1 MKLKNLKVR
10 TQIIVLVTLWVIGA
24 ILIGGI
30 SLFTQNNTLKSN
42 LRIMESSIRSDYDNN
57 IKNQVQT
64 AISMLKE
71 IYAKSQAGE
80 YTLEEAKTIG
90 ADLLRK
96 LSYGDN
102 GYFWADTY
110 DGTNVVLLGNET
122 EGTNRIDKVD
132 VNGFAYMKAI
142 IKAGKDGGGYT
153 DYWFPKADE
162 TEAKPKRG
170 YSQAFEPFS
179 WIIGTGNY
187 TDYIDEIING
197 LSLQQEKE
205 FHKSIANNILVILI
219 TESVSLLF
227 SVYIVERLNK
237 SFRFT
242 SMYLKAL
249 AKGDFSTP
257 LPDKLSD
264 RKDDFGLLAKDME
277 FMKISVGALIS
288 NTKEESDRII
298 SSVAMA
304 NENMK
309 ALNSNLLEVSA
320 TTQELAA
327 GMEETAASSEELH
340 STSMEIEAAARNIAE
355 KSQNGSLKVVEISKR
370 AAGTKETAQSSQ
382 SKILRITDEI
392 SSNLKTAVEQAK
404 IVEQIDVLSHSIMNI
419 TSRTNL
425 LALNAAIEA
434 ARAGEA
440 GKGFSVVAEEIRHL
454 AEQSKSMVEQIQDV
468 TLKVTEAVDD
478 LSQSAG
484 SLLDFVNKDISSSME
499 NFLEIAKDYNEDS
512 VYVDSLVTD
521 FNATARELLSSIQS
535 VLLAVNQVSLAASEG
550 ASGTSDIALKVG
562 EVNAKAEEVVQL
574 ISSADASGLVLKKEI
589 GHFVI

>member
-10 TQIIVLVTLWVIGA
+10 TQIVVLVTLWVIGA

-42 LRIMESSIRSDYDNN
+42 LRIMENSIRSDYDNN

-64 AISMLKE
+64 AISMLNE

-122 EGTNRIDKVD
+122 EGTNRIDKMD
-132 VNGFAYMKAI
+132 VNGFPYMKAI

-153 DYWFPKADE
+153 DYWFPKAGE

-170 YSQAFEPFS
+170 YSQTFEPFS

-187 TDYIDEIING
+187 TDYIDEIINS

-205 FHKSIANNILVILI
+205 FHRSIANNILVLLI

-237 SFRFT
+237 GFRFT
-242 SMYLKAL
+242 RMYLKAL

-277 FMKISVGALIS
+277 FMKNSVGTLIS

-298 SSVAMA
+298 FSVAMA

-355 KSQNGSLKVVEISKR
+355 KSQNGSLKVIEISKR
-370 AAGTKETAQSSQ
+370 AAGTKETAQTSQ
-382 SKILRITDEI
+382 NKILRITDEI
-392 SSNLKTAVEQAK
+392 SSDLKTAVEQAK
-404 IVEQIDVLSHSIMNI
+404 IVEQIDVLSHSIMSI

-468 TLKVTEAVDD
+468 TLKVTKAVDD
-478 LSQSAG
+478 LSQSAN

-562 EVNAKAEEVVQL
+562 EVNAKAEEAVQM

-589 GHFVI
+589 SHFII